1 MERKNQILLV
11 LVILSALAT
20 AVFYLS
26 EYRGNDEI
34 VINNP
39 DADKGNEPSV
49 AVNNFD
55 ECEAAGYPIAESY
68 PRQCTTPGGETFVE
82 GIGNE
87 LEKADLI
94 KVSAPRPNAV
104 ISSPLKLSG
113 EARGYWYFEASFPV
127 KLYDE
132 SGKEL
137 GTAIAEAQDDWMTNE
152 FVPFAATLQFNAPA
166 SGKGYL
172 VLQRDN
178 PSGLP
183 ENDDSLIM
191 PVKFGPAPVETQ
203 PVTLFFYDANKDK
216 DAKGNMLCSKQGL
229 VAVPRSIPRT
239 TTTNIADTVRLLLQ
253 GGLSDAEKQQGIS
266 TEFPLAGFELE
277 NATLDAKGAL
287 TLTFKDPQFK
297 SSGGS
302 CRVEILYAQI
312 EATVK
317 QFTEV
322 KSVIIKPDA
331 ILQP

>member
-1 MERKNQILLV
+1 MRVENRILLV
-11 LVILSALAT
+11 LVVLSALAT
-20 AVFYLS
+20 VGFYLS
-26 EYRGNDEI
+26 EYKGNDEI

-39 DADKGNEPSV
+39 DASKGSSPSET
-49 AVNNFD
+49 VNNFD
-55 ECEAAGYPIAESY
+55 ECEAAGYPIMESY
-68 PRQCTTPGGETFVE
+68 PRQCTTPDGEIFVE

-104 ISSPLKLSG
+104 IASPLKVSG

-132 SGKEL
+132 SGREL

-152 FVPFAATLQFNAPA
+152 FVPFEAMLQFDAPA

-172 VLQRDN
+172 VLQKDN

-191 PVKFGPAPVETQ
+191 PVKFGPAPAETQ
-203 PVTLFFYDANKDK
+203 SVSLFFYDANKDK
-216 DAKGNMLCSKQGL
+216 DAKGGILCSKQGL
-229 VAVPRSIPRT
+229 VAVTRSIPKT

-253 GGLSDAEKQQGIS
+253 GGLSDAEKQQGIT

-277 NATLDAKGAL
+277 NAALDAKGAL

-302 CRVEILYAQI
+302 CRVNILYAQI
-312 EATVK
+312 EATAK
-317 QFTEV
+317 QFPEV